1 MSRDR
6 SSPRGG
12 RGGDNAADHRADH
25 RAGKPVGQRQLR
37 VGELLRHTLVELLRR
52 DVIHD
57 PHLTGVAITVS
68 EVRVSPDL
76 KNATVFALP
85 LSGKK
90 TVEVVAAL
98 NHAASFIRGQ
108 MSKGTELK
116 FTPKLTFVGDESFDE
131 ADRIRALLSVPKVKH
146 DLEEAGWA
154 DDED

>member
-1 MSRDR
+1 MSRGRTDR
-6 SSPRGG
+6 NAH
-12 RGGDNAADHRADH
+12 GGDN
-25 RAGKPVGQRQLR
+25 RAGKPAGQRQLR

-85 LSGKK
+85 LSGKD
-90 TVEVVAAL
+90 TAQVVAAL
-98 NHAASFIRGQ
+98 NHASPFIRGQ
-108 MSKGTELK
+108 ISKGTELK

-131 ADRIRALLSVPKVKH
+131 ADRIRALLSTPQVKH

>member
-12 RGGDNAADHRADH
+12 RGGDNAADH

-76 KNATVFALP
+76 KNATVYALP

-90 TVEVVAAL
+90 TAEVVAAL

>member
-1 MSRDR
+1 MSRGRTDR
-6 SSPRGG
+6 HSHNS
-12 RGGDNAADHRADH
+12 DN
-25 RAGKPVGQRQLR
+25 RAGKPAGQRQLR

-57 PHLTGVAITVS
+57 PVLTGVAITVS

-85 LSGKK
+85 LSGKD
-90 TVEVVAAL
+90 TAQVVAAL
-98 NHAASFIRGQ
+98 NHAAAFIRGQ
-108 MSKGTELK
+108 ISKGTELK

-131 ADRIRALLSVPKVKH
+131 ADRIRTLLETPQVKH